1 MIFIGFQ
8 KSFIITVGGK
18 DLRNFVKR
26 ILQRLFTNE
35 LSSKCSWTGFR
46 NNFRLENLII
56 INIIKGT
63 VNFVI
68 ILLRQ
73 IIFMC

>member
-1 MIFIGFQ
+1 MIFIDFQ
-8 KSFIITVGGK
+8 KSIITTVGGK

-26 ILQRLFTNE
+26 TLQRLFTNE
-35 LSSKCSWTGFR
+35 LSSKCSWTGLR

-73 IIFMC
+73 IIYMC